1 MVLTQGCDHINIFN
15 QWNVKPCLG
24 KVLRLCQSEIK
35 DSQSEITLSRKKQI
49 HVNVNIIFY

>member
-1 MVLTQGCDHINIFN
+1 MVLRQGCDHINIFN